1 MIDLLI
7 AYDIAELEKKTV
19 LKEAENLYR
28 SGLLN
33 DDQRQ
38 KIGEV
43 YASKLYTPSLF
54 MKVLLFVFSLLGMT
68 TVIGPITAIIGDV
81 GQTGFQFLAL
91 FLGICLI
98 FFTEKVLI
106 KIKFHFNSGITE
118 AGIFSG
124 LLFIAFG
131 ILGSQPNNGM
141 VYPIV
146 GFLLAAFAAIRYLNL
161 FALVFALG
169 FFVLILFKILT
180 AIGGVAEALIPFVF
194 MATFG
199 LLYWYFKKLQK
210 ILSNVIFEKQ
220 FVLLKT
226 ISLLFFYVAGN
237 YFVVRELS
245 IRLMGLKLSGGDNI
259 PFAFLF
265 YLFTALVPV
274 GYLYG
279 GIRKKSILLIRVG
292 LLTTALSV
300 ITFKYYFSLGPPV
313 ITITVSG
320 IVLITIALTLLNY
333 LKQMRGG
340 FTREQLIIE
349 KWSSQDLAAI
359 IASQTLGGNKTSE
372 TVSEEPLFNGGRFG
386 GGGAGGSW

>member
-1 MIDLLI
+1 MIDLII

-19 LKEAENLYR
+19 LNEAENLYR

-33 DDQRQ
+33 DEQRQ
-38 KIGEV
+38 KTGEV
-43 YASKLYTPSLF
+43 FASKLYTPSLF
-54 MKVLLFVFSLLGMT
+54 MKVLLFVFSLVGMT
-68 TVIGPITAIIGDV
+68 TIIGPIAAIIGNV
-81 GQTGFQFLAL
+81 GRSGFQFLAL
-91 FLGICLI
+91 LLGIFLI
-98 FFTEKVLI
+98 FFTERILI
-106 KIKFHFNSGITE
+106 KNKFHFNSGITE

-131 ILGSQPNNGM
+131 ILGSQPDNGIL
-141 VYPIV
+141 YPVV
-146 GFLLAAFAAIRYLNL
+146 GFILAAFAAIRYLNL
-161 FALVFALG
+161 FALVLTIG
-169 FFVLILFKILT
+169 FFAWIIFKILT

-199 LLYWYFKKLQK
+199 LLYWFSIKLQK
-210 ILSNVIFEKQ
+210 ILANVIFEKQ
-220 FVLLKT
+220 FILLKT

-245 IRLMGLKLSGGDNI
+245 IRLMGLNLSGEDDI

-265 YLFTALVPV
+265 YLLTALVPV
-274 GYLYG
+274 GYLYW
-279 GIRKKSILLIRVG
+279 GITRKSILLIRVG
-292 LLTTALSV
+292 LLAIALSV

-320 IVLITIALTLLNY
+320 IVLIAIALTLLNY

-359 IASQTLGGNKTSE
+359 IASQTLGGNKVSE
-372 TVSEEPLFNGGRFG
+372 PVSEEPLFNGGRFG